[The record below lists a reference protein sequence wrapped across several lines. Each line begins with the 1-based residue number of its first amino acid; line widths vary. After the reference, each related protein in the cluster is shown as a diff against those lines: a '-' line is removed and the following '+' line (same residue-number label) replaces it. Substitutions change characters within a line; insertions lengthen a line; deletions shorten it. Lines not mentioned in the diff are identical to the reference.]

1 MRLLKT
7 GEHIVDRADDS
18 AKEIMKMGFLEGMNR
33 RVKNFNLVDI
43 KLAQV
48 TAMFGALIITKLI
61 PDIMELNVWW
71 FEAMLVISAI
81 RPFYVFWIMK

>member
-7 GEHIVDRADDS
+7 GEHIVDWADDF

-48 TAMFGALIITKLI
+48 TAMFWALIIAKLI
-61 PDIMELNVWW
+61 PDIMESSVWW

-81 RPFYVFWIMK
+81 RPFYVFWVMK